1 MKEYEVTLEGTWCY
15 MNLIEAASKEEAI
28 EIAMEDI
35 DREIGCLLSLNHIN
49 QWVDNELGEN
59 FRGMFTIQRKPGAI
73 IFCQA
78 SHTFGPQWFG
88 DEVGMKNREMYTME
102 REPDAIIFRQTSH
115 NSENTMDR
123 WLI

>member
-15 MNLIEAASKEEAI
+15 ENLIEADSKEEAI
-28 EIAMEDI
+28 ELAKEDM
-35 DREIGCLLSLNHIN
+35 DREPGCLWLVLIN
-49 QWVDNELGEN
+49 QWIDGELGEN

-102 REPDAIIFRQTSH
+102 REPGAIIFRQTSH
-115 NSENTMDR
+115 NFENTMDR